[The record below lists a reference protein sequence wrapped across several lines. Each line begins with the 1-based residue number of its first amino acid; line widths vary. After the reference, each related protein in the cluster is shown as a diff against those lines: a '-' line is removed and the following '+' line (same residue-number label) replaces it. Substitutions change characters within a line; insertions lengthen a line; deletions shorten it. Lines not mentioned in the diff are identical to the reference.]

1 MTSMVLSGYF
11 LICLTTG
18 GLGNGHIKQFAIVRV
33 DLLDQ
38 LVYVQFNVVIYVD
51 FFLFSHLDLIIG

>member
-11 LICLTTG
+11 LICLTT